1 MTTESPSHLKSE
13 EKTASRAKPA
23 APKAK
28 VRRRFST
35 ILMMTIIVLVVVSV
49 LISLGLLNRYFN
61 HRVELE
67 FQKKLHAQRGQVE
80 ILIKNRLADIQKI
93 LKDLSSDNTIRVT
106 LLLGADAQLNERLGQ
121 YNHGVDG
128 VYPFIRKIED
138 GSILPEV
145 YPGISKAFM
154 ATLFYFL
161 PDGDIF
167 YDGRRTRLLWLL
179 TSPVM
184 HNGGSMGAAY
194 VLYDLMEDASLQ
206 QAIAA
211 AVEGELVVFHLDTL
225 TSLSSGEAL
234 PLDASK
240 LKALSERNEYF
251 NPTGNFA
258 ISKITGT
265 DRLYFLSSLR
275 SLEEDKRRVTLLT
288 GTFSIF
294 ALVVSMLISVYL
306 GRKMVR
312 PLRDM
317 TQKAIRISEGE
328 KSLQFDTDGTYWEF
342 DQLSQAFNTML
353 VNLKD
358 AEERSRYKELLENVD
373 DAVYLVDADGNVLD
387 ANSAAYE
394 SLGYDRDQFYRLDLD
409 AVVPEDASAR
419 ILRQLKDEGG
429 TPNSGKLCLETI
441 HRHCDGGGVP
451 VEIYSRPIFYQGRRV
466 ILNVARDI
474 SRRIEIEEDK
484 KQLEAQLIQAQKME
498 AIGTLAGG
506 VAHDFNNLLMGIQGR
521 LAMIRMQSGPDKNHA
536 KHVDAIERTVMSAAD
551 LTRQLLGFARKGKY
565 EIKTIPTNI
574 LVEDSTK
581 MFIRTRKEINLKLA
595 LDENVWPVNVDRN
608 QIEQVLINLYVNAWQ
623 AMPQG
628 GDLSIQT
635 LNMHLDESFCRP
647 FEVSGGDYVKITVTD
662 TGVGMDEQTMARIF
676 EPFFTTKG
684 VGKGTGL
691 GLASAYGIV
700 RNHKG
705 IIQVESEPGQGTI
718 FSLYL
723 PAHTADVS
731 VEASAEPKRLPR
743 WEGAVLLA
751 DDDEEALLAE
761 ALMLKEMGF
770 EVVEAC
776 SGLEAV
782 HIYRED
788 PERFCLVILD
798 MIMPGMSGKDAYER
812 IKSIRPT
819 VKVLLIS
826 GYGQNLQVEEI
837 MERGCNA
844 CLQKPFE
851 VRSLAAKIQGLLDG

>member
-1 MTTESPSHLKSE
+1 
-13 EKTASRAKPA
+13 
-23 APKAK
+23 
-28 VRRRFST
+28 
-35 ILMMTIIVLVVVSV
+35 
-49 LISLGLLNRYFN
+49 
-61 HRVELE
+61 
-67 FQKKLHAQRGQVE
+67 
-80 ILIKNRLADIQKI
+80 
-93 LKDLSSDNTIRVT
+93 
-106 LLLGADAQLNERLGQ
+106 
-121 YNHGVDG
+121 
-128 VYPFIRKIED
+128 
-138 GSILPEV
+138 
-145 YPGISKAFM
+145 
-154 ATLFYFL
+154 
-161 PDGDIF
+161 
-167 YDGRRTRLLWLL
+167 
-179 TSPVM
+179 
-184 HNGGSMGAAY
+184 
-194 VLYDLMEDASLQ
+194 
-206 QAIAA
+206 
-211 AVEGELVVFHLDTL
+211 
-225 TSLSSGEAL
+225 
-234 PLDASK
+234 
-240 LKALSERNEYF
+240 
-251 NPTGNFA
+251 
-258 ISKITGT
+258 
-265 DRLYFLSSLR
+265 
-275 SLEEDKRRVTLLT
+275 
-288 GTFSIF
+288 
-294 ALVVSMLISVYL
+294 
-306 GRKMVR
+306 
-312 PLRDM
+312 M

-353 VNLKD
+353 VNLKE

-394 SLGYDRDQFYRLDLD
+394 SLGYDRDQFFRLDLD
-409 AVVPEDASAR
+409 AVVPGDESAR
-419 ILRQLKDEGG
+419 IIRQLKDEVG

-441 HRHCDGGGVP
+441 HRHRDGGGVP

-474 SRRIEIEEDK
+474 SRRIEIENALRESEERYRSVVENSNDGIMILSEGLNILYANPVLMKILGYDRGELEGKNIVSFLTHDCMDRAQDIFSGRVSDVNPLSPDICLVYHKSGDQRAVKISANRFKDSRGEVKIVVQVLDITEQLRMEEDK

-521 LAMIRMQSGPDKNHA
+521 LAMIRMQSGPDKNHV

-628 GDLSIQT
+628 RDLSIQT

-662 TGVGMDEQTMARIF
+662 TGIGMDEQTMARIF

-731 VEASAEPKRLPR
+731 VEASAEPKRLPK

-798 MIMPGMSGKDAYER
+798 MVMPGMSGKDAYER

-851 VRSLAAKIQGLLDG
+851 VRSLAVKIQELLDGD